1 MLGVGIVQQKEFI
14 PLRIRERIMKK
25 LAKHITPAPAVVFLH
40 VPPIFLSFYS
50 PSYLLLKYSPIV
62 AVNLLV
68 RSPCPICIFETRHLS
83 DLAGALQSPG
93 QTTHPLRIYISKHV
107 TRSEEMCYKSTNT
120 VRGRV

>member
-83 DLAGALQSPG
+83 DLTGALKSLG
-93 QTTHPLRIYISKHV
+93 QTTYLPSLHMRLK
-107 TRSEEMCYKSTNT
+107 
-120 VRGRV
+120 